1 MRSSVEAVVS
11 GMQSAQRSAMA
22 SRLSQV
28 LVEGNSDENIADL
41 REEALENG
49 LKSAQRSQA
58 MSRMEKLEIDHA
70 DSNTEK
76 LVKSAIDQ
84 GMISAERSAA
94 ASRLDP
100 PILLGRIRV
109 KIPTI

>member
-1 MRSSVEAVVS
+1 MRSSLEALVS
-11 GMQSAQRSAMA
+11 GLQSAQRSAMA

-28 LVEGNSDENIADL
+28 EKNSDENIADL
-41 REEALENG
+41 TEEALENG

-58 MSRMEKLEIDHA
+58 MSRMERLEIEDA
-70 DSNTEK
+70 DSNAEN

-100 PILLGRIRV
+100 PSLIGKIRV
-109 KIPTI
+109 ELPQMI

>member
-1 MRSSVEAVVS
+1 MRSSLEALVS
-11 GMQSAQRSAMA
+11 GMHSAQRSAMA

-28 LVEGNSDENIADL
+28 EVNSDENIADL
-41 REEALENG
+41 RDEALENG

-70 DSNTEK
+70 DSNPEN

-109 KIPTI
+109 VIPPTI

>member
-1 MRSSVEAVVS
+1 MRSSLEALVS

-28 LVEGNSDENIADL
+28 EGNSAGNIADL